1 MAETFGDKSHYP
13 LHTNGQWRQLGQA
26 EFTIGASG
34 AVSSTD
40 GDSGFTLAKSDTGV
54 YSLVYPACPKVRL
67 FFSLY
72 SPLLTV
78 DGVVRTAESATAGT
92 ATITTTAAGVA
103 TEPASGN
110 KITVFALASTRG

>member
-1 MAETFGDKSHYP
+1 MAETFGDKSNYP
-13 LHTNGQWRQLGQA
+13 LQTLGQWRLLGQA

-34 AVSSTD
+34 AVSSTI

-54 YSLVYPACPKVRL
+54 YALVYPACPKVRL

-78 DGVVRTAESATAGT
+78 TECTRTAESATAGT
-92 ATITTTAAGVA
+92 ATITTSKGGTAA
-103 TEPASGN
+103 EPASGD
-110 KITVFALASTRG
+110 KVTVYALALSRG